1 MGRFGIGETLTGAVK
16 SIQHVTGSIG
26 GSSTNTVDITISAVD
41 ETKSYCIYTGSA
53 ASSYGAE
60 ANDQSGFSYGHDS
73 NPGVNLTSSTNVRL
87 YMNDLDADGPV
98 YSRTSAAAKVTV
110 VETT

>member
-1 MGRFGIGETLTGAVK
+1 MGRFGIGETLSGTVK

-26 GSSTNTVDITISAVD
+26 CSSTNTVDITISAVD
-41 ETKSYCIYTGSA
+41 QSKSYCIYTGSA
-53 ASSYGAE
+53 ASSYGAD
-60 ANDQSGFSYGHDS
+60 ANDQEAHSYGFDS

-87 YMNDLDADGPV
+87 YMNDLDADGPT
-98 YSRTSAAAKVTV
+98 YSRTDASAKVTV

>member
-16 SIQHVTGSIG
+16 SIQHVTGTIG
-26 GSSTNTVDITISAVD
+26 ATSTNTVDITISAVD

-53 ASSYGAE
+53 ASVYGGD
-60 ANDQSGFSYGHDS
+60 ANDQATHSYGHDS

-87 YMNDLDADGPV
+87 YMNDLDADGPR
-98 YSRTSAAAKVTV
+98 YGNISAAAKVTV